1 MLRLLERLGLR
12 FEDAVEE
19 RRFVDH
25 YVRGSTGWTQI
36 AMVLGAFTFAG
47 YTLWDWVL
55 YPEIVPT
62 TLAIRGGTAVLVLLP
77 LTALLSTPARK
88 WAEPIHLLYCVIPGC
103 VLPTIYW
110 VLPSGFTYSAAG
122 MIIVILFVSTMLPLR
137 IGSYATFCATSWSAL
152 AVAESLAAEPLPPGL
167 RFIDHSLVGNACLL
181 SLYAVGAREYQAR
194 KQFRTAEAL
203 QREKERSEASLRD
216 LHATQAHLVQAEKLA
231 SLGQLVAGVGHEV
244 STPLGLALTTSTAM
258 EDDVQTIARMLG
270 GGLVRRSDLAK
281 GVARLQE
288 GLQLTTQSL
297 HRASEMVHSF
307 KQVAVDQANEAL
319 HRYELQ
325 GWMADHIAKLRPL
338 LARQGLTVALSCPE
352 GIVLTSYPGALG
364 QVISILAFNAATHAY
379 PGEVSGLFTV
389 EVAPP
394 ADGVVRILCADHG
407 VGMPGHV
414 RGRVFD
420 PFFTTRREKGN
431 AGLGLHIAFNLVA
444 STLGGRIELDS
455 EPQKGTRITLDIP
468 LTGPSKPA
476 ELELAAAQ

>member
-25 YVRGSTGWTQI
+25 YVRGSTAWTQI
-36 AMVLGAFTFAG
+36 AMLLGALTFAG

-62 TLAIRGGTAVLVLLP
+62 TFAIRGGTAALVLLP
-77 LTALLSTPARK
+77 LTALLSTPARR
-88 WAEPIHLLYCVIPGC
+88 WAEPIHLVYCVIPGC

-137 IGSYATFCATSWSAL
+137 TGSYAIFCATSWSAL
-152 AVAESLAAEPLPPGL
+152 AVAESLATEPLPPGL

-258 EDDVQTIARMLG
+258 EDDVEAIARMLG
-270 GGLVRRSDLAK
+270 GGPVRRSDLAR
-281 GVARLQE
+281 GVARLQQ
-288 GLQLTTQSL
+288 GLHLTTQSL

-319 HRYELQ
+319 QTFELQ
-325 GWMADHIAKLRPL
+325 SWMTDHVAKLRPL
-338 LARQGLTVALSCPE
+338 LARQGLTVVLSCPE

-379 PGEVSGLFTV
+379 PGDISGVLTV
-389 EVAPP
+389 EVAQPG
-394 ADGVVRILCADHG
+394 DDSVRIVCADQG
-407 VGMPGHV
+407 VGMRDQV

-455 EPQKGTRITLDIP
+455 QPQQGTRITLDIP
-468 LTGPSKPA
+468 LIGPGKPA

>member
-12 FEDAVEE
+12 FEDAVDE

-25 YVRGSTGWTQI
+25 FVHGNIAWTQI
-36 AMVLGAFTFAG
+36 AMLLGAFTFAG
-47 YTLWDWVL
+47 YTLWDFVL

-62 TLAIRGGTAVLVLLP
+62 TLKIRGGTALFVLLP

-88 WAEPIHLLYCVIPGC
+88 WAEPIQLVFCVIPGC

-137 IGSYATFCATSWSAL
+137 IGAHAVFCLASWGAL
-152 AVAESLAAEPLPPGL
+152 AIAESLAAEPLPPGL

-181 SLYAVGAREYQAR
+181 SLYAVGAREVQAR

-258 EDDVQTIARMLG
+258 EDDVEAIAQMLG
-270 GGLVRRSDLAK
+270 GGPVRRSDLAR
-281 GVARLQE
+281 GVARLQQ
-288 GLQLTTQSL
+288 GLNLTTQSL

-307 KQVAVDQANEAL
+307 KQVAVDQANET
-319 HRYELQ
+319 RQTFELQ
-325 GWMADHIAKLRPL
+325 SWLADHIAKLRPL

-352 GIVLTSYPGALG
+352 GVVLTSYPGALG

-379 PGEVSGLFTV
+379 PGDTSGVFTV
-389 EVAPP
+389 AVAQPL
-394 ADGVVRILCADHG
+394 DRSVCITCADKG
-407 VGMPGHV
+407 VGMPDHV

-431 AGLGLHIAFNLVA
+431 AGLGLHIAFNLVV

-455 EPQKGTRITLDIP
+455 DVQQGTRIALEIP
-468 LTGPSKPA
+468 LVGPNKPA
-476 ELELAAAQ
+476 ELELAAAH

>member
-258 EDDVQTIARMLG
+258 EDDVQTI
-270 GGLVRRSDLAK
+270 
-281 GVARLQE
+281 
-288 GLQLTTQSL
+288 
-297 HRASEMVHSF
+297 
-307 KQVAVDQANEAL
+307 
-319 HRYELQ
+319 
-325 GWMADHIAKLRPL
+325 
-338 LARQGLTVALSCPE
+338 
-352 GIVLTSYPGALG
+352 
-364 QVISILAFNAATHAY
+364 
-379 PGEVSGLFTV
+379 
-389 EVAPP
+389 
-394 ADGVVRILCADHG
+394 
-407 VGMPGHV
+407 
-414 RGRVFD
+414 
-420 PFFTTRREKGN
+420 
-431 AGLGLHIAFNLVA
+431 
-444 STLGGRIELDS
+444 
-455 EPQKGTRITLDIP
+455 
-468 LTGPSKPA
+468 
-476 ELELAAAQ
+476 